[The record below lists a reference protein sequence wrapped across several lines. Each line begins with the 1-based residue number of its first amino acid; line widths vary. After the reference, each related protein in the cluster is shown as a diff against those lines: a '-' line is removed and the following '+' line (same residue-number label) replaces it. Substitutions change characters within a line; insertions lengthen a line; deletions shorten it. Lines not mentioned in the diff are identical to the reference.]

1 MKTSDT
7 IGKISADLA
16 KAQGIL
22 KNPGKDAVNP
32 HFRNSYATLDAG
44 LNICREALSKHNIAL
59 IQATRVDG
67 DILILETRL
76 SHASGEWLEAEYPV
90 CRFPAKPQEMG
101 SAMTYAKRYALFS
114 FVGIAGEDDD
124 DGNAANNTT
133 VAAPARISAEQIKT
147 LEDLLI
153 ETGSDPVKFQQ
164 YFKVKAL
171 TELSAADYQRA
182 VASLEKKKVAA

>member
-1 MKTSDT
+1 MKTSET
-7 IGKISADLA
+7 VGKISADLA

-44 LNICREALSKHNIAL
+44 LNICREALSKHGIAL

-76 SHASGEWLEAEYPV
+76 SHASGEWMEGEYPV
-90 CRFPAKPQEMG
+90 CRFPIKPQEMG
-101 SAMTYAKRYALFS
+101 SCMSYAKRYALFS

-133 VAAPARISAEQIKT
+133 VSAPSRVSPQQVKQI
-147 LEDLLI
+147 EDLLI

-171 TELSAADYQRA
+171 ADLSATDFERA
-182 VASLEKKKVAA
+182 VASLEKKRAA

>member
-1 MKTSDT
+1 MKTSET
-7 IGKISADLA
+7 IGKISDALA
-16 KAQGIL
+16 KAQSIL

-44 LNICREALSKHNIAL
+44 LNIVRDALSKHSIAL

-76 SHASGEWLEAEYPV
+76 SHSSGEWIEAEYPV

-124 DGNAANNTT
+124 DGNAANANT
-133 VAAPARISAEQIKT
+133 VSAPVRITANQIKE
-147 LEDLLI
+147 LENLLI

-164 YFKVKAL
+164 YFKVKS
-171 TELSAADYQRA
+171 LSDLSSADFARA
-182 VASLEKKKVAA
+182 VASLEKKRVAA

>member
-1 MKTSDT
+1 MKTSET
-7 IGKISADLA
+7 TGKISADLA
-16 KAQGIL
+16 KAQSVL

-44 LNICREALSKHNIAL
+44 LNICREALSKHQIAL
-59 IQATRVDG
+59 IQATRIEG

-76 SHASGEWLEAEYPV
+76 THSSGEWLEAEYPV

-133 VAAPARISAEQIKT
+133 VSAPARITPQQVKE

-171 TELSAADYQRA
+171 GDLSAADYQRA

>member
-1 MKTSDT
+1 MKTSET
-7 IGKISADLA
+7 IGKISDALA
-16 KAQGIL
+16 KAQSIL
-22 KNPGKDAVNP
+22 KNPVKDAVNP
-32 HFRNSYATLDAG
+32 HFRNNYATLDAG
-44 LNICREALSKHNIAL
+44 LNVVREALSKHSIAL

-76 SHASGEWLEAEYPV
+76 AHSSGEWFEAEYPA

-124 DGNAANNTT
+124 DGNAANANT
-133 VAAPARISAEQIKT
+133 VSAPARITAHQVKE
-147 LEDLLI
+147 LENLLI

-171 TELSAADYQRA
+171 SDLSSADFARA
-182 VASLEKKKVAA
+182 VSSLEKKKVAA

>member
-1 MKTSDT
+1 MKTSET
-7 IGKISADLA
+7 VGKISADLA

-44 LNICREALSKHNIAL
+44 LNICREALSKHGIAL

-76 SHASGEWLEAEYPV
+76 SHASGEWMEGEYPV
-90 CRFPAKPQEMG
+90 CRFPIKPQEMG
-101 SAMTYAKRYALFS
+101 SCMSYAKRYALFS

-133 VAAPARISAEQIKT
+133 VSAPARVSPQQVKQI
-147 LEDLLI
+147 EDLLI

-171 TELSAADYQRA
+171 TELSSNDFERA
-182 VASLEKKKVAA
+182 VASLEKKRAA

>member
-1 MKTSDT
+1 MKTSET
-7 IGKISADLA
+7 VGKISADLA
-16 KAQGIL
+16 KAQSVL

-44 LNICREALSKHNIAL
+44 LNICREALSKHQIAL
-59 IQATRVDG
+59 IQATRIEG

-76 SHASGEWLEAEYPV
+76 THSSGEWLEAEYPV

-133 VAAPARISAEQIKT
+133 VSAPARISPQQIKE
-147 LEDLLI
+147 LENLLI

-171 TELSAADYQRA
+171 GDLSAADYQRA

>member
-16 KAQGIL
+16 KAQSVL

-32 HFRNSYATLDAG
+32 HYRNEYLTLGSG
-44 LNICREALSKHNIAL
+44 LNVIRDTLSKHNIAF
-59 IQATRVDG
+59 IQATRIDG

-76 SHASGEWLEAEYPV
+76 THSSGEWLEAEYPV

-133 VAAPARISAEQIKT
+133 VSAPVRISPQQVKE
-147 LEDLLI
+147 LENLLI

-171 TELSAADYQRA
+171 GDLSSADYQRA

>member
-124 DGNAANNTT
+124 DGNAANTT
-133 VAAPARISAEQIKT
+133 MVSAPVRVSPQQVKE
-147 LEDLLI
+147 LENLLI

-171 TELSAADYQRA
+171 GDLSSADYQRA

>member
-1 MKTSDT
+1 MRTSET
-7 IGKISADLA
+7 IGKISDALS
-16 KAQGIL
+16 KAQAIL

-44 LNICREALSKHNIAL
+44 LNICREALSKHQIAL
-59 IQATRVDG
+59 IQATRIEG

-76 SHASGEWLEAEYPV
+76 THSSGEWLEAEYPV

-133 VAAPARISAEQIKT
+133 VSAPARVTPQQIKT

-171 TELSAADYQRA
+171 SELSAADFERA
-182 VASLEKKKVAA
+182 VASLEKKRAA

>member
-16 KAQGIL
+16 KAQSVL

-32 HFRNSYATLDAG
+32 HYRNEYLTLGSG
-44 LNICREALSKHNIAL
+44 LNVIRDTLSKHNIAF
-59 IQATRVDG
+59 IQATRIDG

-76 SHASGEWLEAEYPV
+76 THSSGEWLEAEYPV

-133 VAAPARISAEQIKT
+133 IAAPARISPQQVKE
-147 LEDLLI
+147 LENLLI

-171 TELSAADYQRA
+171 GDLSAADYQRA

>member
-1 MKTSDT
+1 MKTSET
-7 IGKISADLA
+7 TGKISADLA
-16 KAQGIL
+16 KAQSVL

-44 LNICREALSKHNIAL
+44 LNICREALSKHQIAL
-59 IQATRVDG
+59 IQATRIEG

-76 SHASGEWLEAEYPV
+76 SHSSGEWLEAEYPV

-124 DGNAANNTT
+124 DGNAANTT
-133 VAAPARISAEQIKT
+133 MVSAPVRISPQQVKE
-147 LEDLLI
+147 LENLLI

-171 TELSAADYQRA
+171 GDLSSADYQRA